1 MNQTLPTQPLQPQI
15 GIIRDHSASQLRELL
30 SNAGYDVIEIV
41 PGQLVAGALPTVT
54 AWVIDCGESNLV
66 SDAMQWIEPQVLALS
81 NRPKPGPS
89 ADYLH
94 WCQRIATTLERWTA
108 DFWNASNDSV
118 TTHPERFG
126 AVEAVWVVAGSTGGV
141 AAAAR
146 FFASFTHVPP
156 VAFLY
161 AQHIHPD
168 QENYLTA
175 IGHANQ
181 DLHCSMARGRNWL
194 NPGHILIA
202 PAACKLRFSGHG
214 EVFSIRDEWGT
225 AETPN
230 IDELLLTMSGLRP
243 APAGAVLLSGT
254 GKDGCRGLHSLHAVG
269 SRVWVQSPASAVAPS
284 MPESAIAANIVQ
296 HQGTPEELA
305 ADFMSLYPEPCES
318 LR

>member
-1 MNQTLPTQPLQPQI
+1 MTEILP
-15 GIIRDHSASQLRELL
+15 R
-30 SNAGYDVIEIV
+30 
-41 PGQLVAGALPTVT
+41 QLVAGKLPTVA
-54 AWVIDCGESNLV
+54 AWVIDCGESNQV

-94 WCQRIATTLERWTA
+94 WCRRIANTLERWTA
-108 DFWNASNDSV
+108 DFWHASNDSV
-118 TTHPERFG
+118 TTDPGRFPE
-126 AVEAVWVVAGSTGGV
+126 VEAVWVIAGSTGGV
-141 AAAAR
+141 PAAAR

-156 VAFLY
+156 VAFIY
-161 AQHIHPD
+161 AQHIHAD
-168 QENYLTA
+168 QERYLTA
-175 IGHANQ
+175 VAHANQ
-181 DLHCSMARGRNWL
+181 DLRCSMARGRNWF

-202 PAACKLRFSGHG
+202 PAACKLRFSSHG
-214 EVFSIRDEWGT
+214 EVFSVRDEWGT

-243 APAGAVLLSGT
+243 APAGALLLSGT

-305 ADFMSLYPEPCES
+305 ADFMSLYPEPCKP